1 MSFADLL
8 AADRRLVC
16 LKCLDQAPGY
26 ELNTYVLRTALA
38 SMGHS
43 VSLDLVK
50 ADAAWLAE
58 QGLAEVSEVGTK
70 AMPVTVLKITPR
82 GADVAAGRCTHPG
95 VKRPEPGE

>member
-8 AADRRLVC
+8 AADRRLVI
-16 LKCLDQAPGY
+16 LKFLDQAPGY
-26 ELNTYVLRTALA
+26 ELNIFVLRTALDETGHNV
-38 SMGHS
+38 SM
-43 VSLDLVK
+43 DLVK

-58 QGLAEVSEVGTK
+58 QGLAEVSEVGSKT
-70 AMPVTVLKITPR
+70 MPVTVVKITPR